1 MQVVSDFNLQLSTYF
16 IILSWINYKRKSNK
30 NQKQTIVDDE
40 KETKNERK

>member
-30 NQKQTIVDDE
+30 NRKQTIVDDE